1 MVPLE
6 SLLAFAI
13 ASVLLILIPGPSV
26 LFVIGRSIAL
36 GRRAGVLSVVGN
48 AIGMI
53 PAVLAVAL
61 GVGALV
67 SSSIVAFTVIKIIGA
82 VYLVWL
88 GVQLWR
94 SIPEAATSRSVSA
107 DVSPSAAFVR
117 SLGVALSNPKGL
129 LFFSAFLPQFIDTSQ
144 PQAMQYLVLAVV
156 SAALDAAVMVCYAA
170 GGSQAAKLLTA
181 NGLRHLNRSC
191 AAAMF
196 SLAAFLALYRR
207 TGA

>member
-1 MVPLE
+1 MSQSTLTLYVFACLAVFVTPGPTT
-6 SLLAFAI
+6 LLALANGAKNDWRI
-13 ASVLLILIPGPSV
+13 AAMGILGASLSDLVL
-26 LFVIGRSIAL
+26 IAAVAVGL
-36 GRRAGVLSVVGN
+36 G
-48 AIGMI
+48 
-53 PAVLAVAL
+53 AVLAASEVMFSLVKWL
-61 GVGALV
+61 GVA
-67 SSSIVAFTVIKIIGA
+67 
-82 VYLVWL
+82 YLVWL